1 MNYSQSCT
9 LHLSPGSVKA
19 HFSQLLGAVFDGSGT
34 VSFHRAVA
42 APLILR
48 NSWWPTQKKYRWLP
62 GSKKIC
68 GWYTVVILH

>member
-9 LHLSPGSVKA
+9 LHLAPSPSVKG

-34 VSFHRAVA
+34 VRFHRAVA

-48 NSWWPTQKKYRWLP
+48 NSWWPTQKKYQWLP
-62 GSKKIC
+62 GSKF
-68 GWYTVVILH
+68 TVGG

>member
-1 MNYSQSCT
+1 MYEMNYSQSCT
-9 LHLSPGSVKA
+9 LHLPPGSVKA

-48 NSWWPTQKKYRWLP
+48 NSWWPQKKYRWLP
-62 GSKKIC
+62 GSKLTI
-68 GWYTVVILH
+68 GG